1 VDPRLLALAYRQGGV
16 FSAAQAARYGC
27 GPNELRRLLR
37 HMVIHSVQQG
47 IYCPSHLIDRDALVR
62 HRVRCAAVLLARG
75 NPAVDG
81 RPVLVAGSLSAA
93 ALWQL
98 TVPRSLRDLDP
109 KVTTVLGPG
118 DGRTPWVPKAI
129 HLISGDRVRRTYRRD
144 VHVCPAALAP
154 EDIAFRDHLPLTALA
169 RTAIDLCRHS
179 TSWPDAVIVADSA
192 LSLGLDKVELEAAA
206 ARAAGWRGG
215 TTALRAAAF
224 ADARSQSAA
233 ESRARALFA
242 EHDALTGFD
251 LQVRIGDANGFI
263 AQVDFLFREH
273 RTIVEIDGKVK
284 YTDPWR
290 TPGDVLWNEKLRE
303 DRLRD
308 AGFEVVRVTWKQLV
322 TEPGRVIERILAAFA
337 RAARRA
343 A

>member
-1 VDPRLLALAYRQGGV
+1 MHPELLALAHRQGGV
-16 FSAAQAARYGC
+16 FSAAQAAQYGC
-27 GPNELRRLLR
+27 GPSELRRGLR
-37 HMVIHSVQQG
+37 EKVIHSVQQG
-47 IYCPSHLIDRDALVR
+47 IYCPYHLIDGDLLVQ

-81 RPVLVAGSLSAA
+81 RPIVVAGSVSAA

-98 TVPRSLRDLDP
+98 TVPRSLRDTAA
-109 KVTTVLGPG
+109 KVTTIVGPG
-118 DGRTPWVPKAI
+118 DGRTPWVPRFI
-129 HLISGDRVRRTYRRD
+129 HLVSGDRVRRTYRRD
-144 VHVCPAALAP
+144 VRVSPAALASD
-154 EDIAFRDHLPLTALA
+154 DIAYRDHLPLTSLA
-169 RTAIDLCRHS
+169 RTAIDLCRHT
-179 TSWPDAVIVADSA
+179 TSWPEALSVADSA
-192 LSLGLDKVELEAAA
+192 LRLGVDKVDLEAAA

-215 TTALRAAAF
+215 TMGLRAAAF
-224 ADARSQSAA
+224 ADVRSQSEA
-233 ESRARALFA
+233 ESRARALFLD
-242 EHDALTGFD
+242 HDALTGFD

-273 RTIVEIDGKVK
+273 RTVVEIDGKVK

-290 TPGDVLWNEKLRE
+290 TPGDVLWEEKLRE

-308 AGFEVVRVTWKQLV
+308 AGYEVVRVTWKQLV
-322 TEPGRVIERILAAFA
+322 TEPDRVIERILAAFA